1 MMTKSILIVDDEQE
15 IEIILRDLL
24 KHMDVE
30 IHQIYTGSEALSYF
44 DHNKPDLVLLDLQV
58 PEVNGLEIL
67 KHIRNRNLESKV
79 VMITAFATVETA
91 VEAMKFGA
99 DDFICKPFT
108 LADLQKVILQQLE
121 GQAILPKSSPIS
133 LEDVEKRHIGAVL
146 RQNNGNRRKTA
157 EDLGISLRT
166 LYYKIKQYDLE

>member
-1 MMTKSILIVDDEQE
+1 
-15 IEIILRDLL
+15 
-24 KHMDVE
+24 
-30 IHQIYTGSEALSYF
+30 
-44 DHNKPDLVLLDLQV
+44 
-58 PEVNGLEIL
+58 
-67 KHIRNRNLESKV
+67 
-79 VMITAFATVETA
+79 MITAFATVETA

-108 LADLQKVILQQLE
+108 LTDLQKVILQQLE